1 MNEIQMHRYVSPIL
15 AGLLSVSMMTAVT
28 AAATKTES
36 GTESAALRCSAISL
50 MHSTLTT
57 PSPKFGEVMGEI
69 AGLYAQIYVVQQEA
83 RTKTKPTA
91 AETGK
96 RREAVLTEI
105 SKGWPKNRMAVIRD
119 AAICNLWRIELFS
132 KLPEKPSEKEFQA
145 ALAALGPPPTTA
157 GKPEIDKWNALTPDA
172 VGMWAKIQAQ
182 ASQKK

>member
-1 MNEIQMHRYVSPIL
+1 MNKLQMRRHSSPLL
-15 AGLLSVSMMTAVT
+15 AWLLTLSMMTVAI
-28 AAATKTES
+28 AADTKADTV
-36 GTESAALRCSAISL
+36 TESAALRCSAISL
-50 MHSTLTT
+50 MHSTLTA

-69 AGLYAQIYVVQQEA
+69 AGLYAQIYIVQHEA

-91 AETGK
+91 ADTGK
-96 RREAVLTEI
+96 RRDAVLTEI
-105 SKGWPKNRMAVIRD
+105 SKGWPKNRTAVIRD

-145 ALAALGPPPTTA
+145 ALAALGAPPVTA
-157 GKPEIDKWNALTPDA
+157 GKPEIDKWSGLTPDA